1 MIFNN
6 LLVYLIVTILLIILE
21 ITYFLIAD
29 RFNIIDKPNER
40 SSHTQIT
47 LRGGGI
53 VFYLGALIYFVT
65 SNFSYPWF
73 FLGVSLM
80 AFISFLDDIFTI
92 SNRLRLTIHFIAVY
106 LMSYQLGITELSWYL
121 LLLSFIIIVGSINA
135 YNFMDGINGITG
147 CYSLAVGSLL
157 LWENIRVSF
166 IETDLLI
173 YTLISVVVFLF
184 FNFRHK
190 AKCFAGDVGSVTI
203 AYILL
208 FALGLLIVK
217 TGNII
222 YILFLTVYGIDS
234 VWTILRRIYLRENIF
249 KAHRSHLYQYLAN
262 EAGFNKLGISFTYGL
277 IQFFVG
283 YGVMLIARKDYTFQ
297 WIFAVSILTFGSI
310 LYLMLKTWVIT
321 RYVKER

>member
-1 MIFNN
+1 MNFNN

-121 LLLSFIIIVGSINA
+121 LLLSFIIIVGTINA

-147 CYSLAVGSLL
+147 CYSLAVGGLL
-157 LWENIRVSF
+157 IWENTHVSF

>member
-1 MIFNN
+1 MNFNN

-65 SNFSYPWF
+65 SNFAYPWF

-106 LMSYQLGITELSWYL
+106 LMSYQLGIIELSWYL
-121 LLLSFIIIVGSINA
+121 LLLSFIIIVGTINA

-157 LWENIRVSF
+157 LWENTRVSF

-283 YGVMLIARKDYTFQ
+283 YGVMLIAKKDYTFQ